1 MKVWNLACAHGH
13 GFEGWFRSQ
22 DDYDRQQ
29 QEGLLACP
37 VCGDLRVGK
46 RPSAPRISTGAGEP
60 AQAPRAQTG
69 ARMDGERLP
78 VGGHDA
84 VQSLKQ
90 AWREMQHRIAAS
102 TEDVGP
108 GFAKVVRD
116 MHRGDEPERAV
127 RGQASGD
134 EVASLR
140 DEGIEVAAIPWLP
153 DDRH

>member
-22 DDYDRQQ
+22 DDYERQQ
-29 QEGLLACP
+29 QDGLLTCP
-37 VCGDLRVGK
+37 VCGDLRVEK
-46 RPSAPRISTGAGEP
+46 RPSAPRISTAATGPVAVGDTPLRHEVAGVRDAASGQEVM
-60 AQAPRAQTG
+60 QA
-69 ARMDGERLP
+69 
-78 VGGHDA
+78 
-84 VQSLKQ
+84 LKQ
-90 AWREMQHRIAAS
+90 AWREVQHRIAAS

-116 MHRGDEPERAV
+116 MHRGVEPERAV

-140 DEGIEVAAIPWLP
+140 DEAIEVAAMPWLP